1 MLKWFLRQNEL
12 HQVEHQIGKQKF
24 VQNSRARSWFQRPW
38 CMTSAFVQINTD
50 KLFTAHLLP
59 HWSPQL
65 PEIARKSVLLPL
77 EQPRRCMNS
86 LYSITL
92 PLTALFFFF
101 PRPFFRVSLWPGLF
115 YWSVSRLP
123 GLLRSGLEGGWERC
137 RGVLRRAPGW
147 GWAGFPPRWCGL
159 SNLGRASWPRRR
171 AWRHGWAKRSIGR
184 WGLLLGMFAK
194 AVGLVVLWLGPVVWQ
209 TWMLLHSSGPPFQF
223 RAPQVGSDG
232 SRWVPGR
239 SVPSSS
245 SHPATRPL

>member
-1 MLKWFLRQNEL
+1 MQVYHQHVALQWIEVNIISGCSATLL
-12 HQVEHQIGKQKF
+12 HFKF
-24 VQNSRARSWFQRPW
+24 QWWTEVGYP
-38 CMTSAFVQINTD
+38 CTI
-50 KLFTAHLLP
+50 
-59 HWSPQL
+59 
-65 PEIARKSVLLPL
+65 
-77 EQPRRCMNS
+77 
-86 LYSITL
+86 
-92 PLTALFFFF
+92 FFFF
-101 PRPFFRVSLWPGLF
+101 LAPFFRVSLWPGLF

-123 GLLRSGLEGGWERC
+123 GLLRSGLEGGWERW
-137 RGVLRRAPGW
+137 RGGVLRRAPGL

-171 AWRHGWAKRSIGR
+171 AWRHGWAKQSIGR

-194 AVGLVVLWLGPVVWQ
+194 AGGLVVLWLGPVVWE
-209 TWMLLHSSGPPFQF
+209 TWMLLHSIGPPFQF